1 MTLRWIFAALHLLAL
16 GIGLGAVWAR
26 ARALRALPEPSAFG
40 RAFAADGAW
49 GAAAVLWLGTG
60 LMRAFGGLEKGTD
73 YYLQNSAFHL
83 KMGLFVLVTLLEIW
97 PAVTLVRW
105 RAARKKGVE
114 VDTRAAARLATISYV
129 QAALV
134 IAMVFAATAMA
145 RGLGYFGG
153 R

>member
-16 GIGLGAVWAR
+16 GIGLGAVWTR

-49 GAAAVLWLGTG
+49 GGAFVLWLGTG
-60 LMRAFGGLEKGTD
+60 LMRAFGGLEKGTT

-83 KMGLFVLVTLLEIW
+83 KMGLLVLITLLEIW

-105 RAARKKGVE
+105 RIARKKGVE
-114 VDTRAAARLATISYV
+114 IDTRAAARLATISYV

-145 RGLGYFGG
+145 RGIGYFGG

>member
-1 MTLRWIFAALHLLAL
+1 MVVRWIFAAVHLLAL
-16 GIGLGAVWAR
+16 GIGLGAVWTR
-26 ARALRALPEPSAFG
+26 ARALRALPDPAAFG

-49 GAAAVLWLGTG
+49 GVAALLWLGTG
-60 LMRAFGGLEKGTD
+60 LVRAFGGLEKGTG

-83 KMGLFVLVTLLEIW
+83 KMGLFVLITLLEIW

-114 VDTRAAARLATISYV
+114 IDTGPAARIATISYV

-145 RGLGYFGG
+145 RGIGYFGG

>member
-1 MTLRWIFAALHLLAL
+1 MDLR
-16 GIGLGAVWAR
+16 GGAPAGAGDRAGRGVDAGACPAR
-26 ARALRALPEPSAFG
+26 AAGPGGVRA
-40 RAFAADGAW
+40 AFAADGAW
-49 GAAAVLWLGTG
+49 GVAAVLWLGTG
-60 LMRAFGGLEKGTD
+60 LVRAFAGLEKGTG

-83 KMGLFVLVTLLEIW
+83 KMGLFVLITVLEIW

-114 VDTRAAARLATISYV
+114 IDTAPAARLATLSYV

-134 IAMVFAATAMA
+134 VAMVFAATAMA
-145 RGLGYFGG
+145 RGIGYFGG